1 MISVGFKKQMID
13 NAYKTQLL
21 PVTKDNTVNNNSIET
36 NKCIINLL
44 LFRINDKS
52 SLIKYKYKYEN
63 IDDDIHWF
71 LTYLISPFYYSIYY
85 KYDIQKN
92 ISSNIKNTIEQKQ
105 NIDNSPDYAEYAEY
119 LEDIYD

>member
-21 PVTKDNTVNNNSIET
+21 PVIEDKVNRISIET

-63 IDDDIHWF
+63 IVYNIHWF
-71 LTYLISPFYYSIYY
+71 LNYLISPFYYSIYY